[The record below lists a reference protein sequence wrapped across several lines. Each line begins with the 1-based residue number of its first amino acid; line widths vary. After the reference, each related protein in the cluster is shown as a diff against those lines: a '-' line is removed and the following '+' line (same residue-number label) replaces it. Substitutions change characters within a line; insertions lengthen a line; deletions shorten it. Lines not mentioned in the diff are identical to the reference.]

1 MSEPKK
7 KFEMLVKQLR
17 IRVIPITKLKENKNI
32 YTLSINLFFDEI
44 WLFLGI
50 HFINRINW
58 CT

>member
-50 HFINRINW
+50 HFINRIN
-58 CT
+58 